1 MRRSLADA
9 VSLMHRRRCS
19 ATSNPAILS
28 SQIAS
33 QSPGSAAVRRVVFS
47 STGDLTRA
55 VPATEHPRS
64 SFASLLNVAT
74 QGLFTV
80 LFPSDCRLCGA
91 LLQNV
96 SRLPVCD
103 SCLDAMERMRVPVC
117 GICGER
123 LQAQE
128 LAAAER
134 LCGACRMEQPPFVR
148 AVAYGSY
155 SDGLR
160 ELIQLLKYQ
169 GVRPAA
175 GVLGRMLSE
184 ALLELSEDFGDSAP
198 IVIPVPLHAAKLRQR
213 GFNQSELI
221 ARAALKNF
229 RVHGTERLALQ
240 PALLVRARETQ
251 SQTGLSA
258 EQRRANV
265 RGAFRVP
272 EPTAIAGKDIVIVD
286 DVFTTGTTLRECARV
301 LRRAG
306 AARVMVA
313 TVARVLKPE
322 AAMAKLPQS
331 LETKEEAPRALA
343 AHA

>member
-1 MRRSLADA
+1 
-9 VSLMHRRRCS
+9 
-19 ATSNPAILS
+19 
-28 SQIAS
+28 
-33 QSPGSAAVRRVVFS
+33 
-47 STGDLTRA
+47 
-55 VPATEHPRS
+55 
-64 SFASLLNVAT
+64 
-74 QGLFTV
+74 
-80 LFPSDCRLCGA
+80 
-91 LLQNV
+91 
-96 SRLPVCD
+96 
-103 SCLDAMERMRVPVC
+103 MERMRVPVC

-123 LQAQE
+123 LQVQE

-134 LCGACRMEQPPFVR
+134 LCGACRTEPPPFVR

-169 GVRPAA
+169 GVRPAS
-175 GVLGRMLSE
+175 GILGRMLAE
-184 ALLELSEDFGDSAP
+184 ALLELSEDFGDIAP
-198 IVIPVPLHAAKLRQR
+198 IVIPVPLHGSKLRQR

-229 RVHGTERLALQ
+229 RVRGTERLMLA
-240 PALLVRARETQ
+240 PSLLVRARETQ

-265 RGAFRVP
+265 RGAFRVAQP
-272 EPTAIAGKDIVIVD
+272 NAVAGKDILLID

-306 AARVMVA
+306 AARVLVA
-313 TVARVLKPE
+313 TVARVLKPS
-322 AAMAKLPQS
+322 AAIAGLPES
-331 LETKEEAPRALA
+331 IEKKKEEAPLALA